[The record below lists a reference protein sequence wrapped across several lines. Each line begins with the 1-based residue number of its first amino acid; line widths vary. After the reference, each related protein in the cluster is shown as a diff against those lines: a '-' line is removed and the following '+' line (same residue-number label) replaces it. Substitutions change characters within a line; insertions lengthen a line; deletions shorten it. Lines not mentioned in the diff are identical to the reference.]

1 MPANKKYLTASA
13 SQRFAKITAGF
24 LGGYMVTVT
33 LHIALAYWV
42 DHVNVL
48 MTLRFMGFLLWC
60 ILFLLAFLVKNG
72 WKIWGVY
79 LLLTLV
85 FSAGIY
91 LGKIYGTA

>member
-1 MPANKKYLTASA
+1 MPANKKYLTASV